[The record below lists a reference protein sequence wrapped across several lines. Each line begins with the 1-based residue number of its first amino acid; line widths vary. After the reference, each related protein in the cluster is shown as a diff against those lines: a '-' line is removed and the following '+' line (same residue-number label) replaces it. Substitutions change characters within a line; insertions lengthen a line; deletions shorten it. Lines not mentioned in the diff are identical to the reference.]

1 LLCYVEA
8 STLLLFISIIVTSNK
23 SDDKGMTMEQNLN
36 AKYQKNK
43 TKAQNNITTTLKCE
57 DVVKHQDDEIGNL
70 FVVFLG

>member
-1 LLCYVEA
+1 
-8 STLLLFISIIVTSNK
+8 
-23 SDDKGMTMEQNLN
+23 MTMEQNLN

-70 FVVFLG
+70 FVVFLGWQFTMNDKRREKQESINLLPH